1 MTTPAP
7 RLLVLGAHP
16 DDAEYRAAG
25 LASLWSRAGGDV
37 RFVSATN
44 GDAGHPTE
52 FGAALAARRATE
64 AAASASVIGA
74 EHAIWDHAD
83 GFLVPDLA
91 LREQVLAELRR
102 WRPDLVLTH
111 RLDDYHPDHRALAH
125 AVRDA
130 AYLVTVPALLPELP
144 VQRRP
149 PVVAYLADEF
159 ERPAPLRA
167 DLLVDVSEVFDDIV
181 AMLDAHASQFYQW
194 LPFNQCIE
202 DQVPRDADARR
213 DWLRAQTLERYAA
226 LADRHREDIVANFGV
241 DGIEMQR
248 VEVFEISEYGAPL
261 TTEAC
266 ARLLPFAG

>member
-7 RLLVLGAHP
+7 RLLILGAHP

-25 LASLWSRAGGDV
+25 LAALWARAGGVV
-37 RFVSATN
+37 RFVSATR
-44 GDAGHPTE
+44 GDAGHPTD
-52 FGAALAARRATE
+52 FGPALADRRAGE
-64 AAASASVIGA
+64 AAAAAAVIGA

-91 LREQVLAELRR
+91 LREQVLTELRS

-111 RLDDYHPDHRALAH
+111 RLDDYHPDHRAVAH

-144 VQRRP
+144 LQRTP

-159 ERPAPLRA
+159 ERPSPLRA
-167 DLLVDVSEVFDDIV
+167 DLLVDVSEAFDDVV
-181 AMLDAHASQFYQW
+181 AMLDAHASQFYEW

-202 DQVPRDADARR
+202 EQVPADPGARR
-213 DWLRAQTLERYAA
+213 DWLRAQTEQRYAA
-226 LADRHREDIVANFGV
+226 QADRHREEIIANFGV
-241 DGIEMQR
+241 DGIEMR
-248 VEVFEISEYGAPL
+248 HVEVFEISEYGAPL